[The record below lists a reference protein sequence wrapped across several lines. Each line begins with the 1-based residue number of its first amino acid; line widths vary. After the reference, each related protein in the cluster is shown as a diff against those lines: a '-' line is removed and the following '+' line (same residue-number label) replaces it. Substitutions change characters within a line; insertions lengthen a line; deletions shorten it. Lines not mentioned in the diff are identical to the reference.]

1 MSQSDT
7 IEIVNKQTTTCKQR
21 SCGVASCSFDQGS
34 RHVYSLFL
42 LLLKPTHPPS
52 LILKIPIS
60 AVHSQLKKICEINF
74 HGIEK
79 FKKIF
84 HKY

>member
-34 RHVYSLFL
+34 RHVYIPFFCYYSNQH
-42 LLLKPTHPPS
+42 T

-74 HGIEK
+74 HGIEN
-79 FKKIF
+79 IS
-84 HKY
+84 